1 MNCFLLSL
9 LPAALCVGQS
19 MQLPAPSSKHPLLI
33 ENVII
38 HTAMEDPARLTGW
51 VLIEDGRI
59 SAMGDG
65 AIGDLPEHTDLLDA
79 QGLHLVP
86 GFIALA
92 SQLGL
97 VEVLQVDATDDRR
110 EATDRTPE
118 LAPWVAINPS
128 SALLPVA
135 RSAGILHTLVVPSS
149 GTIPGQA
156 SVIRLDGWTTEDLA
170 VLRDAGLVVRW
181 PLSTPVRASWMQRS
195 SDNQKARAIK
205 QQRELTS
212 FFEDAR
218 AWHAARE
225 ANPRTPGDLR
235 FEAIGS
241 VLSGTR
247 PVFFLA
253 NTRGQIED
261 SLAFAEAQ
269 SLRPIILGGADAARC
284 LDAIKAASAAVI
296 IDGVHR
302 LPLTR
307 HSAWDDP
314 FALAARLEAA
324 GIPFAIAG
332 GDDPAH
338 LRALAHHAATAVAH
352 GLTPDRALRAIT
364 SSAAALAGV
373 GDRLGTIVPGHS
385 ATFFLCDG
393 EPLETTSP
401 PLRAWIDGREIDLGD
416 RQKLL
421 FRKYQSRYVQE

>member
-1 MNCFLLSL
+1 MKCFLLCL
-9 LPAALCVGQS
+9 LPAALCSAQS
-19 MQLPAPSSKHPLLI
+19 MLVPAPAPSKPLLI
-33 ENVII
+33 ENVIV
-38 HTAMEDPARLTGW
+38 HTAMKDPARLTGW

-59 SAMGDG
+59 SAMGDS
-65 AIGDLPEHTDLLDA
+65 AASDLPEHTQILDA

-110 EATDRTPE
+110 ETTDRTPE
-118 LAPWVAINPS
+118 LAPWVSINPS

-135 RSAGILHTLVVPSS
+135 RSAGILHTLVVPSG
-149 GTIPGQA
+149 GTIPGRA

-181 PLSTPVRASWMQRS
+181 PLATPIRASWMRRS
-195 SDNQKARAIK
+195 SDDQKNQSIK
-205 QQRELTS
+205 QKKELTA
-212 FFEDAR
+212 FFDDAR

-225 ANPRTPGDLR
+225 ANPHTPGDLR
-235 FEAIGS
+235 FEAMGS
-241 VLSGTR
+241 VLRGER

-253 NTRGQIED
+253 NSRGQIED
-261 SLAFAEAQ
+261 SLTFAEAQ
-269 SLRPIILGGADAARC
+269 GLLPIILGGADAARC
-284 LDAIKAASAAVI
+284 LDAIKASGAAVI

-302 LPLTR
+302 LPLAR

-332 GDDPAH
+332 GDEPAH

-352 GLTPDRALRAIT
+352 GLSPDRALRAIT
-364 SSAAALAGV
+364 SSAAELAGV
-373 GDRLGTIVPGHS
+373 GDRLGMITPGHS

-393 EPLETTSP
+393 EPLEMASP

-421 FRKYQSRYVQE
+421 FRKYRERYVQE